1 MGESMW
7 LRPVTELSS
16 YPTELDAHVTL
27 TDQRRIRI
35 RALHSHEEGPIR
47 LLHERLSP
55 RTRYLRFLSPIPT
68 LPDALVR
75 RLACVDYRRRLA
87 VVAEDEAA
95 GCAGVVAIAS
105 FSAVDE
111 TTAEVAVVVQDDWQR
126 QGIGTVLVS
135 TLLDAAEK
143 RGFGRFVAT
152 IAADNS
158 IIRRLLNR
166 FGRVVTSHTRLGVS
180 ELVFARRRSW
190 ESAVP

>member
-7 LRPVTELSS
+7 QRSVTELSS

-27 TDQRRIRI
+27 TDQRRVRI
-35 RALHSHEEGPIR
+35 RALHSREERPIR
-47 LLHERLSP
+47 VLHARLST

-87 VVAEDEAA
+87 VVAEDEGA
-95 GCAGVVAIAS
+95 GCAGVVALAS
-105 FSAVDE
+105 FNAVDE

-126 QGIGTVLVS
+126 QGIGTALVS

-143 RGFGRFVAT
+143 RGFNRFVAT
-152 IAADNS
+152 IATDNS
-158 IIRRLLNR
+158 IIRRLLDR
-166 FGRVVTSHTRLGVS
+166 FGRIVGSHTSLGVS
-180 ELVFARRRSW
+180 ELVFVRRRS
-190 ESAVP
+190 